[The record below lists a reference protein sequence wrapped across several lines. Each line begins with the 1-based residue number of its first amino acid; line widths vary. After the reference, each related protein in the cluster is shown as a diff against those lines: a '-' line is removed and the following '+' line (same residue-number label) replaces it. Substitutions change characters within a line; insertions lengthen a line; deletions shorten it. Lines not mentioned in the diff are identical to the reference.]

1 MNILQLC
8 NLIARYSCYLRLV
21 LSCYHETERAAPSL
35 WILPEVSITLGTFS
49 WPVQSTECGLW
60 WATHIG
66 NLAVTWEI
74 SLTTGHC
81 APNSYWGS
89 PGDQNTVPSS
99 AKSPQT
105 IRQIKQQGRQKKRFY
120 TEFSPALHWTV
131 NHIWWLNSRRCSQQ
145 LRSGVTVFCMTTRH
159 CQHRVYHWLE
169 QLYSVSPAQHR
180 QETSLCSPGQRL
192 RLYCSDCDTAV
203 CSSCSDI
210 EHRDHP
216 TLSLELAMKTERD
229 NMRTATAQVQE
240 KLPSIKKS
248 IQSIKL
254 TSESL
259 GHKEEDLDDSINDTF
274 DQLVAMLEQRRTC
287 LLNQL
292 HFRVAS
298 KRDKLGKDFKILNI

>member
-89 PGDQNTVPSS
+89 PGDQTTVPSS

-105 IRQIKQQGRQKKRFY
+105 IRQIKQQGRQKKKILYWIFPCIALNCKSY
-120 TEFSPALHWTV
+120 LMIEFSPLLPAAPEWRDSVLYDHKALPA
-131 NHIWWLNSRRCSQQ
+131 Q
-145 LRSGVTVFCMTTRH
+145 G
-159 CQHRVYHWLE
+159 YHWLE

-298 KRDKLGKDFKILNI
+298 KRDKLGKDFEILSI